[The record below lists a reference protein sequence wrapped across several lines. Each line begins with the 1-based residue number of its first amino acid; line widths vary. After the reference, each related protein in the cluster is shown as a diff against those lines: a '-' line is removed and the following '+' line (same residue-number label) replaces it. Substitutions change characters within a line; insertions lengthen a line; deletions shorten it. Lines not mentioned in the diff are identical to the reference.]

1 MMYPVDTLVKADA
14 IVIST
19 NMLLK
24 AVMVCD
30 SFDNVGIPA
39 LLTYTV
45 IENNPETK
53 YRLCDEFKVL
63 VPAEYYD
70 QASEMLDAN
79 PIWA

>member
-1 MMYPVDTLVKADA
+1 MYPVETLVKSDS
-14 IVIST
+14 IVYST

-45 IENNPETK
+45 IENNPESK
-53 YRLCDEFKVL
+53 YRLCDEYKVL
-63 VPAEYYD
+63 VPAEFFE
-70 QASEMLDAN
+70 QAREMLEAN
-79 PIWA
+79 PVW

>member
-1 MMYPVDTLVKADA
+1 MTYQVETLVKADT
-14 IVIST
+14 IVFSS

-24 AVMVCD
+24 VVMVCD

-39 LLTYTV
+39 LLTYKV
-45 IENNPETK
+45 IENNPELK

-63 VPAEYYD
+63 VPAEFFD
-70 QASEMLDAN
+70 QASEILEAN